1 MPSEKADSRR
11 TGRPETAE
19 LGLRYAAD
27 GVPVVLIVVV
37 DIGVATIE
45 VQVVRVVTIVGGR
58 RPVVAVGA
66 TIVELAIVV
75 VAGVNAKEYNTI
87 VK

>member
-1 MPSEKADSRR
+1 MPSAKADSRR

-27 GVPVVLIVVV
+27 GVPVVLIVAV
-37 DIGVATIE
+37 DTGATTIE
-45 VQVVRVVTIVGGR
+45 DQVVRAVTIVGGR
-58 RPVVAVGA
+58 RPVAAVGA

-75 VAGVNAKEYNTI
+75 VAGVNAKEWRAS
-87 VK
+87 